1 MRENLCHGME
11 DGVRDPLGVGTA
23 MVQGGLGKDIVVG
36 L

>member
-1 MRENLCHGME
+1 MRENLCHAWKM
-11 DGVRDPLGVGTA
+11 GVRDPLGVGTA